1 MQYRC
6 AALSGKL
13 CGGDVL
19 PARALRFPDG
29 DRPGAKRRFC
39 GQASLRLVGR
49 WSCILAILTSSC
61 NPTPSQAPDP
71 LAVHLENAQNPLTIP
86 TYDGSGQVTEPSV
99 VFFDSPWHGFR
110 YWMAFSP
117 YPNGDASKENPSIV
131 VSDDGKTW
139 QAPPGLA
146 NPLALPGQVGYLA
159 DASIFY
165 DCKSDR
171 LWVYYLDT
179 QPATGNLGVKRLISS
194 DGIQWQSQGTLFEI
208 PAYNAESPTVE
219 KAAGGYYM
227 WAVNSGTAGCSAA
240 STVVEYRLSTDGINW
255 SAPQPAN
262 LLQSGYEIWHLN
274 VSYISSKQEYWA
286 LLAAYPAGS
295 DCGHTVLFYS
305 TSLDGMNWTSNSK
318 IVLAPGMTWDN
329 AEIYRSTL
337 LYDLD
342 SNSLSVWY
350 SASSKL
356 GEWHIGLAEVDY
368 DQFLEWLS
376 P

>member
-1 MQYRC
+1 M
-6 AALSGKL
+6 
-13 CGGDVL
+13 L
-19 PARALRFPDG
+19 PALRFPDG
-29 DRPGAKRRFC
+29 DRPGAKRRAC
-39 GQASLRLVGR
+39 GQTCLRLVGR
-49 WSCILAILTSSC
+49 WSYILAILTSSC

-139 QAPPGLA
+139 QVPPGLV
-146 NPLALPGQVGYLA
+146 NPLALPGPVGYLA

-165 DCKSDR
+165 DRKSNQ

-179 QPATGNLGVKRLISS
+179 QPPTGNIGVKRFISS
-194 DGIQWQSQGTLFEI
+194 DGIHWQSQGTLFEI
-208 PAYNAESPTVE
+208 PAYNAESPTIE
-219 KAAGGYYM
+219 KVAGGYYM
-227 WAVNSGTAGCSAA
+227 WAVNSGAAGCSAA

-255 SAPQPAN
+255 SPPQPAN

-337 LYDLD
+337 LYDPGN
-342 SNSLSVWY
+342 NSLSVWY